1 MIVAGKFIMTRDEI
15 LAVAVCAAN
24 YADDPHKTPAS
35 KLRRLIDSYL
45 PKGTRQQT

>member
-24 YADDPHKTPAS
+24 YADAPHRTPAS
-35 KLRRLIDSYL
+35 QLRRLLNI
-45 PKGTRQQT
+45 